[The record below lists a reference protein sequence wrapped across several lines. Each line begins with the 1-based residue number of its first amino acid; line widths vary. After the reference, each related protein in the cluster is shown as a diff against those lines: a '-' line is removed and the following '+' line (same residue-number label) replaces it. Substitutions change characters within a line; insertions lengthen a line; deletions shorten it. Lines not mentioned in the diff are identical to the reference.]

1 MSLANSS
8 QLLLLKAQITS
19 DLSAIDR
26 IEQAVSRAIAAGE
39 PGATPQQIVQ
49 GGLALC
55 LHDFYQAVEQIL
67 IRITRILNGFDTLSE
82 TWHVDLLR
90 LSSLDIEGLRPAV
103 ISDTTRLELD
113 RYRSFRHFVRH
124 GYDRDFMWK
133 RMQDLVL
140 DLPEV
145 VALFREDAE
154 SFLDVLTQM
163 IRDLEDV

>member
-1 MSLANSS
+1 MSTANSS
-8 QLLLLKAQITS
+8 RLLLLRAQIAS
-19 DLSAIDR
+19 DLGAIDR
-26 IEQAVSRAIAAGE
+26 IEHAVSRAIAAGD
-39 PGATPQQIVQ
+39 PSATPPQIVQ
-49 GGLALC
+49 GGLALY

-67 IRITRILNGFDTLSE
+67 IRITKILNGCDTLGE

-145 VALFREDAE
+145 VALFRKDTE

-163 IRDLEDV
+163 IRDLDEG